1 MSFAPIEDKWYELW
15 GTFSVRDHCRRGAFI
30 AEALLYDH
38 LVLPVVPTADDFERE
53 AEAKGEKVDAV
64 KLARHEWQRWT
75 EAGWDPARQTL
86 LTIILKYKGRV
97 ALIPWTMDR
106 QTEWKTKMATE
117 FSNAR
122 RDGYFVTGSVLQQF
136 APAMAKTV
144 VAVSQYHDLDELQK
158 GEGIRQLR
166 PHEPLKASTL
176 IAVLGH
182 ELLLPGNPEE
192 DNFRYLEEA
201 LDISSDPMYR
211 ERRRN
216 LFEWQQQFVR
226 EGVTDAPSIRAAID
240 HMKALVNDIRTANE
254 RQERW
259 RWAKRFFNF
268 LGVSAKVAAL
278 GGPAT
283 VTYAAGGGAL
293 ASLGAFVVDE
303 VAPKVRVEAGM
314 AAATLV
320 LDAQAKLGIE

>member
-1 MSFAPIEDKWYELW
+1 MVFPLTEEKWYELW

-30 AEALLYDH
+30 AEVLLYDQ
-38 LVLPVVPTADDFERE
+38 LVLPVVSTADDFERE
-53 AEAKGEKVDAV
+53 AQQKGVKVDAA
-64 KLARHEWQRWT
+64 KLARQEWERWT
-75 EAGWDPARQTL
+75 KAGWDPARQTL
-86 LTIILKYKGRV
+86 LTIILKNKDRV
-97 ALIPWTMDR
+97 ALIPWTLDR
-106 QTEWKTKMATE
+106 QTEWKAKMAAE

-122 RDGYFVTGSVLQQF
+122 RNGFFMTGSVLQRF
-136 APAMAKTV
+136 APVMAKTI
-144 VAVSQYHDLDELQK
+144 VAVSQYHDLDELRK
-158 GEGIRQLR
+158 SGGIRQLV
-166 PHEPLKASTL
+166 PHEPLQASAL
-176 IAVLGH
+176 LAVLGH
-182 ELLLPGNPEE
+182 ELLLPGDPDE

-226 EGVTDAPSIRAAID
+226 EGVTDAPSIKAAID

-254 RQERW
+254 RQKRW

-283 VTYAAGGGAL
+283 ACYAAGGGAI
-293 ASLGAFVVDE
+293 ASFGAFVVDE
-303 VAPKVRVEAGM
+303 ATPKARVEAGM

-320 LDAQAKLGIE
+320 LDAQTKLGIE